1 MVSEPEK
8 KEPNTKPNLEL
19 TVFILAGGIILPLIA
34 LIVELTTKMCASVF
48 FDPIPTIGHILLV
61 GSVPVLI
68 FITYLTL
75 VIKRYQYPSLGDCL
89 IGFVT
94 GVTLIYT
101 LRFLPLTVL
110 AMFGVLYMGIG
121 FLALAPHFSLAAAI
135 CCRISQNKALSKEPK
150 RKKGIFWIG
159 LIVSILMLITLDLPI
174 TFTRIGLQMT
184 LSESKTTQ
192 IEGIKF
198 LRTFGNKEFLLRSC
212 YVRPGIS
219 DLFGVFFTGI
229 EPEHAREIYYRVTGA
244 SFTSVPR
251 PKLTVRDG
259 DFFTNFDPDQGGD
272 DVAGKVRNL
281 KLFSSRIDGS
291 FDPDAALSYLEWTI
305 TFQNQDTIY
314 DREARAK
321 IQLPP
326 GAVVSR
332 LTLWVNGEEREA
344 AFAGRGKVK
353 AAYKKVVQRLQDP
366 VLVTT
371 AGPDLIL
378 VQCFPVPRNRGEM
391 KIRIGITAPMEL
403 ESWESAQLKLPSF
416 VEHNFSIPE
425 ETQHSIWIESKRSLE
440 SNSPSL
446 TQDGLKPDLF
456 RIKGMMPNKE
466 WIQPIIIRA
475 QRGDINES
483 IAWTTDSFAN
493 DKRIIVQ
500 KIIPQQLTKPKRII
514 LVVDGSKSIEKYKS
528 DIAAALPNL
537 PAKVEFGALIAAEEV
552 IKITEPVQDSPE
564 IFRSIGAKLKKHSYQ
579 GGRDNLP
586 ALIRALD
593 LTGGN
598 PESAIIW
605 IHGPQPVILSPIE
618 HLLQYWER
626 QEQHPAF
633 YDIQTE
639 AGPNLILEKLPL
651 VDKISSIPRLN
662 SFEKDLELFF
672 TRWDRPQLSLIRE
685 KRTDNHTLR
694 PEQKTSN
701 HLARLWG
708 SDQVYRM
715 ISESVSQTEKAM
727 ELASRYQIVT
737 PVTGAVVLESEDQY
751 QEAGLEPVEPGTV
764 PTIPEPEVWFM
775 IIIALFLITFMI
787 IRSRRRKLWAVD

>member
-1 MVSEPEK
+1 MFSEPVK
-8 KEPNTKPNLEL
+8 KEPKTKPDLEL
-19 TVFILAGGIILPLIA
+19 TVFILVGGIILPLIA
-34 LIVELTTKMCASVF
+34 LIVELTTKMCASAF
-48 FDPIPTIGHILLV
+48 FDPIPTIGHIILV

-75 VIKRYQYPSLGDCL
+75 VIKRYQYPSLGDWL

-94 GVTLIYT
+94 GVTSIYT

-110 AMFGVLYMGIG
+110 ALFGILFMGIG

-135 CCRISQNKALSKEPK
+135 CCRISQNKVFATEPK
-150 RKKGIFWIG
+150 RKKRGFWIG
-159 LIVSILMLITLDLPI
+159 IIISILLLISFDLPI
-174 TFTRIGLQMT
+174 TLTRIGLQMT
-184 LSESKTTQ
+184 ISESKASQ
-192 IEGIKF
+192 VKGVQF
-198 LRTFGNKEFLLRSC
+198 LRTFGDKNFLLRTC

-219 DLFGVFFTGI
+219 DLFGVFFTAI
-229 EPEHAREIYYRVTGA
+229 EPEHAREIYYRVTGD
-244 SFTSVPR
+244 SFSSVPR
-251 PKLTVRDG
+251 PKFTVRNG
-259 DFFTNFDPDQGGD
+259 GFFTDFDPDQGGD
-272 DVAGKVRNL
+272 DVAGKVNNL

-291 FDPDAALSYLEWTI
+291 VDPDAALSYFEWTMV
-305 TFQNQDTIY
+305 FQNQDTIF

-326 GAVVSR
+326 GSVVSR

-371 AGPDLIL
+371 AGPDRIL

-425 ETQHSIWIESKRSLE
+425 ETQHSIWIESKRGLE
-440 SNSPSL
+440 SNSQSL
-446 TQDGLKPDLF
+446 AQDGLKPDLF

-466 WIQPIIIRA
+466 WTQPVIIRA
-475 QRGDINES
+475 QRGNNKN

-493 DKRIIVQ
+493 DKQYIVQ
-500 KIIPQQLTKPKRII
+500 KIVPQQLMKPKRII
-514 LVVDGSKSIEKYKS
+514 LVVDGSKSIEKYKF
-528 DIAAALPNL
+528 DIATVLLKL
-537 PAKVEFGALIAAEEV
+537 PAKVEFSALIAADEV
-552 IKITEPVQDSPE
+552 IEITEPVQVSPE
-564 IFRSIGAKLKKHSYQ
+564 LYRSIGDQLKKHSYQ
-579 GGRDNLP
+579 GGQDNLP

-605 IHGPQPVILSPIE
+605 VHGPQPVIISPIE

-639 AGPNLILEKLPL
+639 AGPNLVLEKLPP
-651 VDKISSIPRLN
+651 VDQICSISRLYP
-662 SFEKDLELFF
+662 FQKDLELLF

-685 KRTDNHTLR
+685 RLNGNHALH
-694 PEQKTSN
+694 PDQKTSN
-701 HLARLWG
+701 HLVRLWG

-715 ISESVSQTEKAM
+715 ISQPVSQTEKAM

-737 PVTGAVVLESEDQY
+737 PVTGAVVLESEAQY

-775 IIIALFLITFMI
+775 IIIAVFLIAFMLI
-787 IRSRRRKLWAVD
+787 QSRRRKLWAVD